1 MEQLEDFFY
10 STYIL
15 NLNLYQL
22 IIYNYILNKSYTS
35 KCLKYFCYNFY
46 INLVFHQIS
55 LMIKYVRVFKRD
67 LCSLSNA
74 KVLSSYKYFE

>member
-46 INLVFHQIS
+46 INLVFSKFPLWLIMFEF
-55 LMIKYVRVFKRD
+55 LREIYIVF
-67 LCSLSNA
+67 LNA
-74 KVLSSYKYFE
+74 KVLSTYKYFD